1 MVLCVRVFILC
12 NYLYS
17 VSARASCKFVL
28 PKEIYAFF
36 LLVGEKIIWK
46 MCWYLYKENLHKR
59 YRYGIYTL
67 KM

>member
-1 MVLCVRVFILC
+1 MQLSLFSECQSKLQIC
-12 NYLYS
+12 S
-17 VSARASCKFVL
+17 SE
-28 PKEIYAFF
+28 EIYAFF